1 EPLARQIL
9 AELKMDGTDSI
20 VAYRGPHRWIR
31 WAEPTP
37 LAAPNGRSLMREGGV
52 YLITG
57 GLGGIGLVLAEHLA
71 EAYKARLVLTARSPL
86 PAREEWTAWLAGHGA
101 QDATSVRIRQVQRL
115 EELGGEVMV
124 AAADVARLADMQA
137 VVTKA
142 RERFGRIHG
151 VVHAAGVAGGGVI
164 ALKDRDT
171 AARVLSPKLEGTLVL
186 ETVLADEPLDF

>member
-37 LAAPNGRSLMREGGV
+37 LAAPNGRSPLRQGGV

-86 PAREEWTAWLAGHGA
+86 PPREQWDGWLAGHPREDG
-101 QDATSVRIRQVQRL
+101 TSRRIRQVQRL
-115 EELGGEVMV
+115 EQLGSEVLV
-124 AAADVARLADMQA
+124 VAADVASLGQ
-137 VVTKA
+137 
-142 RERFGRIHG
+142 
-151 VVHAAGVAGGGVI
+151 
-164 ALKDRDT
+164 
-171 AARVLSPKLEGTLVL
+171 
-186 ETVLADEPLDF
+186 